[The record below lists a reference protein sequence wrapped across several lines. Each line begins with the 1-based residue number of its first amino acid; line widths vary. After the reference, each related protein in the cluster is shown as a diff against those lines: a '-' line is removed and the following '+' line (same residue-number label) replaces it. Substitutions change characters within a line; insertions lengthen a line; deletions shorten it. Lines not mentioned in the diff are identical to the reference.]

1 MQPPRHK
8 NQRGFT
14 NHWEYNSHNMTQKN
28 FASMRINI
36 DAKPISVITIQETRL
51 TNRFLFWDNDA
62 GLASVVFWAFLGPRK
77 QFPLFS
83 HVILK

>member
-1 MQPPRHK
+1 
-8 NQRGFT
+8 
-14 NHWEYNSHNMTQKN
+14 
-28 FASMRINI
+28 MRINI
-36 DAKPISVITIQETRL
+36 DAKPISVITIQKARL